1 MHNFWHP
8 ADTQSLWIVE
18 LINELRI
25 FSHKRDIP
33 MWHKYN
39 RNQHSWASPLSFSSF
54 SSFHN
59 FILKS
64 CPRAETLSIF
74 PPHDNCKI
82 NNQYFQKIHKN
93 EVYKR
98 EKKKSPVRK
107 EKLEENEF
115 CSARVDG
122 NICLLLISLSSQ
134 AKALLLSSW
143 LLTHNRLLVNWWAW
157 HSRHTSIVN
166 PLPLRPLLV
175 RVHSIQLSLVSWE
188 YFLIPLFHI
197 HILS

>member
-1 MHNFWHP
+1 MSPKNKASWRTEWSSIHLFIPGSMHNFWHP
-8 ADTQSLWIVE
+8 ADTQSLWIDE

-82 NNQYFQKIHKN
+82 NNQYVQKIHKN

-98 EKKKSPVRK
+98 EKKKVR
-107 EKLEENEF
+107 
-115 CSARVDG
+115 
-122 NICLLLISLSSQ
+122 ISSQ
-134 AKALLLSSW
+134 KRETGRKWVLLYSSW
-143 LLTHNRLLVNWWAW
+143 W
-157 HSRHTSIVN
+157 
-166 PLPLRPLLV
+166 
-175 RVHSIQLSLVSWE
+175 
-188 YFLIPLFHI
+188 
-197 HILS
+197 

>member
-25 FSHKRDIP
+25 FSHKWDIP

-98 EKKKSPVRK
+98 EKKKKKHQS
-107 EKLEENEF
+107 EKRNLKKK
-115 CSARVDG
+115 
-122 NICLLLISLSSQ
+122 SS
-134 AKALLLSSW
+134 ALLELMVKYVSYQFLFPPKPRLSFCHHDYLRTTDCW
-143 LLTHNRLLVNWWAW
+143 LTDGPDTAGTPAL
-157 HSRHTSIVN
+157 
-166 PLPLRPLLV
+166 
-175 RVHSIQLSLVSWE
+175 
-188 YFLIPLFHI
+188 
-197 HILS
+197 